1 MSNQI
6 KLTDKVIRANE
17 RKTLNNI
24 LCMINEEV
32 KVVKLSNEK
41 INNVATTNI
50 QVHEN
55 NKKDSIQNIKNLTL
69 SYSNIR
75 G

>member
-6 KLTDKVIRANE
+6 KLTDKVIKANE